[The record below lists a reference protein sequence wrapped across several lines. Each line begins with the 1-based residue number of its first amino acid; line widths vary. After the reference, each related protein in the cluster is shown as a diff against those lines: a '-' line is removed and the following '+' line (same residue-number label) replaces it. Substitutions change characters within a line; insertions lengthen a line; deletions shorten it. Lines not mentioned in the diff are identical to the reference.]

1 MGAQCSPR
9 CTHMRIGGMV
19 GQFTPLPSGPG
30 LLFCTI
36 DDDNVR
42 LLFFF
47 STQASYVNPPLLHS
61 NKLRPIALN
70 NGAEPQK
77 NEKLGSK
84 EIQNFIDIWV

>member
-19 GQFTPLPSGPG
+19 GQFTPLSSGPG

-47 STQASYVNPPLLHS
+47 PLKHHM
-61 NKLRPIALN
+61 
-70 NGAEPQK
+70 
-77 NEKLGSK
+77 
-84 EIQNFIDIWV
+84 

>member
-19 GQFTPLPSGPG
+19 GQFTPLSSGPG

-47 STQASYVNPPLLHS
+47 HS
-61 NKLRPIALN
+61 SIICKPSIIAQQQTT
-70 NGAEPQK
+70 AHSFK
-77 NEKLGSK
+77 
-84 EIQNFIDIWV
+84 